1 MKKILAF
8 LILVCVLPGIARE
21 RNQPTADEQF
31 RQALEMLETADS
43 ARDMGDLPTAADL
56 YRKALDRYIGLQHR
70 YPEWQRR
77 VVEFR
82 IAYCN
87 QQLESIMRRMDS
99 GTLNPAEPVA
109 PGQMLPSVNVPSV
122 VHDNDRADFIRRAA
136 ALFLKEDKPREA
148 REVLLEGLRISP
160 DDPMIR
166 LLLGIAQCRMGR
178 HQDAAFLMSELI
190 DEIPGHAVARVVYA
204 AALTGLGRTA
214 EAEQQ
219 LQNAIEISPNLPEA
233 HINLA
238 QLLVIKEKPDR
249 TAAAQHYA
257 TARRL
262 GAVRDRE
269 FEQRLEQLQKKPAQ

>member
-1 MKKILAF
+1 MKKIVLL
-8 LILVCVLPGIARE
+8 LIIACVLPVVARE
-21 RNQPTADEQF
+21 RNQPTADQQF
-31 RQALEMLETADS
+31 RQALELLETADS
-43 ARDMGDLPTAADL
+43 ARDIGDLSTAADL

-70 YPEWQRR
+70 FPEWQRR

-99 GTLNPAEPVA
+99 GTLTPEEPVA
-109 PGQMLPSVNVPSV
+109 PGQMLPSVDVPALVQDS
-122 VHDNDRADFIRRAA
+122 DRAEFIRRAA

-160 DDPMIR
+160 DDPIIR

-178 HQDAAFLMSELI
+178 HQDAVFLMTELI
-190 DEIPGHAVARVVYA
+190 EEIPGHAVAMVVHA
-204 AALTGLGRTA
+204 VALTGLNRTA

-219 LQNAIEISPNLPEA
+219 LLKAIDISPNMPEA

-238 QLLVIKEKPDR
+238 QLLITREKPDV
-249 TAAAQHYA
+249 AAATRHYA

-262 GAVRDRE
+262 GAERDRE
-269 FEQRLEQLQKKPAQ
+269 LEQRLEQKSKGAAD